1 MPLYVIT
8 FMDKPGVLEKRLAA
22 RERHLAYLDAQ
33 APAYKLGGPFLD
45 AQGGMIGSMLVVEAE
60 DLAAAQALADN
71 DPYKAA
77 GLFDNCDVRPWRHV
91 YGKLP

>member
-8 FMDKPGVLEKRLAA
+8 FMDKPGMVEARLAA
-22 RERHLAYLDAQ
+22 REAHLAYLAEVGVYRI
-33 APAYKLGGPFLD
+33 AGPFLD
-45 AQGGMIGSMLVVEAE
+45 AEGRMVGSMLVLEAE
-60 DLAAAQALADN
+60 DEAAARAYADR

-77 GLFDNCDVRPWRHV
+77 GLFDTCEVRQWRHG